1 MSSAANSN
9 HANEDHGSQYIKE
22 NMSPSKTIPRV
33 ILHLAENMEESFVS
47 NTLSFALTAEVHIE
61 NLRTKYTAESVLA
74 WLESTC
80 SIEEPTLKHTSLIRV
95 MFGLISI
102 YAGEMVSEGD
112 SPSSAL
118 DYIFQTFRVVF
129 PLATNK
135 RKSDSMEFKTFL
147 RKYILSPM
155 GEKVKNI
162 CQYFLASNQEVW
174 ASPSKKLTEEFYA
187 VWDRLL
193 LGGSIAFEHLN
204 VPFLNVLWPNVM
216 NGVVAAHSANM
227 MTVNAVQFVK
237 YTRKTVATLILGRN
251 GALKLVQAQLMWRE
265 KDRRKHGRA
274 PGSLP
279 SQEEKSLPAISLIRY
294 YYGLIHQLCVAC
306 PSKVLFCLHSYL
318 LSELCLC
325 TTVTSF
331 LHPIYGIANADPM
344 TARMIQGYIHSTTAT
359 VFIKL
364 CNTVMEGPT
373 EFVIQESASENR
385 AEDLFEFLRPQC
397 FSDDE
402 RRGENMRESL
412 LSLPKVIANAD
423 PVYASTTSTSGD
435 EPSSVELHK
444 LDLLLM
450 ILRTTP
456 KLPVLLKSKM
466 IPYLRWAVGLALNLF
481 PFVGASHCQIERRLA
496 DFLRAQENAV
506 RGTSVDNSLS
516 EKNHDPTVP
525 FGLMSPSN
533 AACHDES
540 ASKRISY
547 FSYFIQSI
555 RLFLTDIP
563 KNTGAELDLLLV
575 ELSAH
580 TAPMCQTIAQHAW
593 KMIFERRS
601 GSQNANSIISLY
613 QSVKSLGTTPVSFSL
628 LNTIR
633 NCLSLLN
640 ADDQNATLQKLFS
653 PIPKIF
659 QQHHHT
665 GDGLILNEAI
675 IKEAW
680 AFQELLKVIPFQ
692 SMLPHCPRVAT
703 FLESRMLDLAINATM
718 SIQPSNTRREFY
730 DGIGKSKEALY
741 FPSVQRLYVGLS
753 CSLSLLN
760 GVSSADIITAKA
772 NALWGNIFHAMPL
785 IRRAWQ
791 ELLRGMGPKA
801 REHDAY
807 TQKES
812 EGSIL
817 VELLVTIASI
827 PTRCPTLVT
836 NNNLETHLLPW
847 MSFLNDCIHSYD
859 NPTIRIGNKRVSS
872 VEVATSLSMLRLLK
886 YSISVPLTSV
896 VWVKNLNDRGTS
908 RKFSDLFTTLVHQLW
923 TASKYRLM
931 SDNSWISY
939 FATMELLSFC
949 VRFDFGPLV
958 SSHCQKGFYWCIPNG
973 AMMDEVLKFH
983 ESSTNQDQRVT
994 RQQPNSIEEKGKGS
1008 EGSEVFMP
1016 LSLTFNGTPFFC
1028 LETDGALT
1036 VNVLKSFYSKPDL
1049 VKLANMRGV
1058 DEAVATKLSLLQ
1070 GFLDGLS
1077 SEFPMTEGDTGR
1089 NLFFNAEAMEQLK
1102 RKLELVQ
1109 QNVSHILKVGLY
1121 AS

>member
-9 HANEDHGSQYIKE
+9 HTNEEHGSQYIKE
-22 NMSPSKTIPRV
+22 NVSPSKSIPAV
-33 ILHLAENMEESFVS
+33 VLHLAENMEENFVS

-61 NLRTKYTAESVLA
+61 KLKTNYTPESVLA
-74 WLESTC
+74 WLESIC
-80 SIEEPTLKHTSLIRV
+80 SNEELTLKHTSLIRV
-95 MFGLISI
+95 LFGLISI
-102 YAGEMVSEGD
+102 YAGEMFAGGD
-112 SPSSAL
+112 SPSNAL
-118 DYIFQTFRVVF
+118 DYIFQTFRLVF
-129 PLATNK
+129 PLATNN
-135 RKSDSMEFKTFL
+135 RKSNSMELKAFL

-155 GEKVKNI
+155 GDRVKNI
-162 CQYFLASNQEVW
+162 CQQFLASNQEVW
-174 ASPSKKLTEEFYA
+174 ASPSKKLIGEFYA

-193 LGGSIAFEHLN
+193 IGGNIAFEHLN

-216 NGVVAAHSANM
+216 NGVVAAHSAIL
-227 MTVNAVQFVK
+227 MTVNAMQFVE
-237 YTRKTVATLILGRN
+237 YTRKTIATLILGRN

-265 KDRRKHGRA
+265 KDRRKYGRA

-294 YYGLIHQLCVAC
+294 YYGLIHQLCAAC
-306 PSKVLFCLHSYL
+306 PSKVLLCLHSYL

-325 TTVTSF
+325 ATVTSF

-364 CNTVMEGPT
+364 CDSVMEGPT
-373 EFVIQESASENR
+373 EFVLHETAGENR
-385 AEDLFEFLRPQC
+385 AEDIFEFLRPCC
-397 FSDDE
+397 FSTGE
-402 RRGENMRESL
+402 PRGKNMRESL
-412 LSLPKVIANAD
+412 LSLPKVITNAD

-435 EPSSVELHK
+435 EPSSFELHK

-450 ILRTTP
+450 LLRTTP
-456 KLPVLLKSKM
+456 KLPMLLKSKM

-496 DFLRAQENAV
+496 DFLLAQQNIV
-506 RGTSVDNSLS
+506 RGTTPGNSLI
-516 EKNHDPTVP
+516 EKKHDPTVP
-525 FGLMSPSN
+525 FGLSPSN
-533 AACHDES
+533 AACRDEG

-555 RLFLTDIP
+555 RLFLTDTP
-563 KNTGAELDLLLV
+563 KNSGAELDLLLV

-580 TAPMCQTIAQHAW
+580 TAPMCQIIAQHAW
-593 KMIFERRS
+593 KIVFERRS
-601 GSQNANSIISLY
+601 GSQNSNSIISLY
-613 QSVKSLGTTPVSFSL
+613 QSVKSLGTTPISFSL

-659 QQHHHT
+659 QQHHT
-665 GDGLILNEAI
+665 DDGFIMNEAI

-680 AFQELLKVIPFQ
+680 AFQELLKVIPFE
-692 SMLPHCPRVAT
+692 SMLPHCPRVAS
-703 FLESRMLDLAINATM
+703 FIESRMLDLAINATM
-718 SIQPSNTRREFY
+718 PIQQSNSTKQFY
-730 DGIGKSKEALY
+730 DGTGKRKEAFC
-741 FPSVQRLYVGLS
+741 FPSVQRLYAGLS

-760 GVSSADIITAKA
+760 GVSSADTITAKA
-772 NALWGNIFHAMPL
+772 NALWGNVFDAMPL

-791 ELLRGMGPKA
+791 ELLRGMGPEA
-801 REHDAY
+801 RGRDAY
-807 TQKES
+807 VHKQTK
-812 EGSIL
+812 GSNL

-859 NPTIRIGNKRVSS
+859 YTAARIDNKRVSS
-872 VEVATSLSMLRLLK
+872 IEVATSLSMLRLLK
-886 YSISVPLTSV
+886 YSVSVPSVSV
-896 VWVKNLNDRGTS
+896 VWVNNLNDRVTS
-908 RKFSDLFTTLVHQLW
+908 RKFSDLFTELVHQLW
-923 TASKYRLM
+923 TASKFRLI
-931 SDNSWISY
+931 SGNSWVSY

-958 SSHCQKGFYWCIPNG
+958 SSHGRKGLYWCIPNG
-973 AMMDEVLKFH
+973 AMMDEVLKFL
-983 ESSTNQDQRVT
+983 ESSTKHAQRLT
-994 RQQPNSIEEKGKGS
+994 RQQSNRIEEKDS
-1008 EGSEVFMP
+1008 ECTKNCTP
-1016 LSLTFNGTPFFC
+1016 LSLPFNRIPFSC

-1036 VNVLKSFYSKPDL
+1036 VNVWNSFYSEPDL
-1049 VKLANMRGV
+1049 AKLANMGGV
-1058 DEAVATKLSLLQ
+1058 DEAVATKLSFLQ
-1070 GFLDGLS
+1070 GVLDRLS
-1077 SEFPMTEGDTGR
+1077 SEFPTDEGVIGR
-1089 NLFFNAEAMEQLK
+1089 NPCFNTEAVEQLK
-1102 RKLELVQ
+1102 LKLELVQ
-1109 QNVSHILKVGLY
+1109 QNVSHILKLGLY